1 MDEKEDYDELDA
13 YIDTLIHEEYVK
25 LLEGDIGL
33 CTCQLF
39 KHDLV
44 KGTTPFASGVF
55 TVLGDDFYLL
65 TASHVIEDWSDSNR
79 LFVKI
84 GDGYVSIVGK
94 GCGTEMDKEE
104 KIDAAYIKLKPELVS
119 ILVQWYRFLPYDR
132 CLFHEKKFEEPT
144 YCVFGYPVVNKRK
157 ESDGIRTFASGYF
170 LMPVYDK
177 VYEYYSLDFLTHYV
191 LEFRGKAIN
200 IKTGKSEKIK
210 TEHYGLSG
218 GGLWYIIIE
227 FDEKKGKLVS
237 EAFLIGIMTE
247 FRRGKYDCL
256 IANRMEIILGMIQRN
271 ENINLQN

>member
-1 MDEKEDYDELDA
+1 
-13 YIDTLIHEEYVK
+13 
-25 LLEGDIGL
+25 
-33 CTCQLF
+33 
-39 KHDLV
+39 
-44 KGTTPFASGVF
+44 
-55 TVLGDDFYLL
+55 
-65 TASHVIEDWSDSNR
+65 
-79 LFVKI
+79 
-84 GDGYVSIVGK
+84 
-94 GCGTEMDKEE
+94 
-104 KIDAAYIKLKPELVS
+104 
-119 ILVQWYRFLPYDR
+119 
-132 CLFHEKKFEEPT
+132 
-144 YCVFGYPVVNKRK
+144 FGYPVVNKRK

-227 FDEKKGKLVS
+227 FDEKKGELVS
-237 EAFLIGIMTE
+237 KAFLIGIMTE